1 MADRIFTVAILGCG
15 ARGAESYGR
24 LFLEGKDRYKVVAL
38 CDICPEKLEKYY
50 QIPFKLKKYPLR
62 DSETPIVLEDFLL
75 KNFNI

>member
-38 CDICPEKLEKYY
+38 CDICPENLEK
-50 QIPFKLKKYPLR
+50 
-62 DSETPIVLEDFLL
+62 
-75 KNFNI
+75 